1 MSGNCSAFA
10 LGETRPEMELMV
22 SQSCARYAGETPHAA
37 PTLIEQLQSVPTFS
51 VEQAAKALGISK
63 AYAYLLVQRGELPVI
78 RLGGKRVRVPT
89 SALRRMMGV
98 EDAA

>member
-1 MSGNCSAFA
+1 
-10 LGETRPEMELMV
+10 MV
-22 SQSCARYAGETPHAA
+22 DSMTKPATIPAHAAGCQHCDGGETPHAA